1 MPCDS
6 VDFHPLPGLFSAY
19 HPIPAEFEMVF
30 LGNGKWA
37 FPLLQEEV
45 GSGEQPLSLQEKMYK
60 HPKVAYPMRSRIRGC
75 GLIINNKNF
84 TCGLKVGGVSF
95 VTLV

>member
-1 MPCDS
+1 MPYDS
-6 VDFHPLPGLFSAY
+6 VAFHPLTGLFSAY
-19 HPIPAEFEMVF
+19 HAIPAEFKMVF
-30 LGNGKWA
+30 LGNGEWT
-37 FPLLQEEV
+37 FPLQQEV
-45 GSGEQPLSLQEKMYK
+45 GNWEQPLSIQEKMYK
-60 HPKVAYPMRSRIRGC
+60 HPKAAYPMRSRIHGC